1 MITDGKMPPLL
12 PGYVLIRSP
21 FGGVEATLAEPP
33 IVVERRT
40 KRRGEIPHV
49 KPRKER

>member
-1 MITDGKMPPLL
+1 MPKDLPMIIDGKMPPML

-21 FGGVEATLAEPP
+21 FGGVEVTLAEPP

-40 KRRGEIPHV
+40 KPKP
-49 KPRKER
+49 KPRNR